1 MSEKAYGR
9 PDRDPFWFRHPV
21 ISVAAVILALILC
34 GWGAYA
40 VKVALSPVK
49 GAGDVIIKQNDADT
63 MIRAQ
68 AELQER
74 YNGLAAACARIDIA
88 KKAADADPTNR
99 ITAANYTGAQQHYVS
114 LVSEYNAAASKLL
127 YAKML
132 GNLPESVS
140 TNDCAGVN

>member
-1 MSEKAYGR
+1 MSKDE
-9 PDRDPFWFRHPV
+9 RDPFWLRHPL
-21 ISVAAVILALILC
+21 IAAGLAVLALIAC
-34 GWGAYA
+34 GWGAYGI
-40 VKVALSPVK
+40 KVAMSPVK

-74 YNGLAAACARIDIA
+74 YNGLPAACTRIGIA
-88 KKAADADPTNR
+88 KEAAVADPDNR
-99 ITAANYTGAQQHYVS
+99 VTAANYTAAKAHYVT
-114 LVSEYNAAASKLL
+114 LVAEYNAAASKLL

-132 GNLPESVS
+132 GNLPSAVS

>member
-1 MSEKAYGR
+1 MSE
-9 PDRDPFWFRHPV
+9 DRDPFYIRHPLLAAGG
-21 ISVAAVILALILC
+21 VALALVAC
-34 GWGAYA
+34 ASGAFA
-40 VKVALSPVK
+40 LKVALSPVK

-74 YNGLAAACARIDIA
+74 YNGLAAACANITIA
-88 KKAADADPTNR
+88 KQAADADPGNR
-99 ITAANYTGAQQHYVS
+99 ILATNYTGVKQHYVG
-114 LVSEYNAAASKLL
+114 LVAAYNAAASKLL